1 MSRNGSGTYIPPVN
15 SWSPAVNG
23 NSATANDFNA
33 LLADIASAIS
43 QSVASDGQ
51 TPVTANLAMGNNKIT
66 GLAQGTG
73 SGDAVAWEQ
82 LFSLGAEVDVA
93 SAATTDIGVVNS
105 TLIRITGTITIT
117 SFGTTYRGPR
127 LVRFGGALQLTHND
141 TTLILPGAAN
151 ITTAAG
157 DCAIVRPVGSPGAG
171 WVVMHYQRAASLIN
185 GAASLG
191 ANTFTG
197 AQTLPG
203 NAVNALHAVPK
214 QQLDSALA
222 NRYLPGER
230 VELYRPTIPAG
241 VNLLKADGTAV
252 SVSTYANLAAA
263 IYCGDAN
270 NATASWGYRCTDSAN
285 PSTTRS
291 TTGGFIVLP
300 DPRGR
305 FGRAL
310 SDGSALDAGRS
321 LWSYQAPFAGSF
333 TWRIE
338 SDDGDAQTGSLR
350 SVIGFGI
357 NGDERYAS
365 NYGPGG
371 YSDTVTTF
379 VSPGDTRGANDAFLV
394 CIGY

>member
-1 MSRNGSGTYIPPVN
+1 MAQLFANAARSTLTASIT
-15 SWSPAVNG
+15 S
-23 NSATANDFNA
+23 SATQLQINPADQA
-33 LLADIASAIS
+33 LFPVATGADWFKVALEDSTGNIEYIRAQRAVGQSLLTITERATEDATKFPARAFVAGSLVELRMTAADLASSIAHPSVGTGAHAASAII
-43 QSVASDGQ
+43 VA
-51 TPVTANLAMGNNKIT
+51 PVGGIA
-66 GLAQGTG
+66 
-73 SGDAVAWEQ
+73 
-82 LFSLGAEVDVA
+82 A
-93 SAATTDIGVVNS
+93 SNVQE
-105 TLIRITGTITIT
+105 
-117 SFGTTYRGPR
+117 
-127 LVRFGGALQLTHND
+127 ALQELD
-141 TTLILPGAAN
+141 TEVA
-151 ITTAAG
+151 TALAG
-157 DCAIVRPVGSPGAG
+157 K
-171 WVVMHYQRAASLIN
+171 
-185 GAASLG
+185 ASLG

-203 NAVNALHAVPK
+203 NAVNALEAVPK
-214 QQLDSALA
+214 QQLDAAFA

-252 SVSTYANLAAA
+252 NVFTYANLAAA

-310 SDGSALDAGRS
+310 SDGSALDSGRS
-321 LWSYQAPFAGSF
+321 LWAYQDPFAGSF
-333 TWRIE
+333 TWRIQ
-338 SDDGDAQTGSLR
+338 SDDGDGQTGTLR
-350 SVIGFGI
+350 SVLGFGI

-371 YSDTVTTF
+371 YSDTVTT
-379 VSPGDTRGANDAFLV
+379 VVTPGDTRGANDAFLV